1 MNTHDTLSD
10 LNRRDFLKGG
20 SFATLMMLMGGIPIR
35 ADDPKADEP
44 AAENQAAPTPVK
56 CAVIGCGAWGR
67 ELIKALA
74 TIPHGPIVA
83 LCDTYEPWL
92 RRAAESAPGAQT
104 MTDYRRV
111 LDLQDVEAVI
121 VATPTHLHHPI
132 VFEALQAGKHV
143 YCEAPLA
150 HTIEDAKAIARAA
163 RDAVKLNFQAGLQ
176 HRADPQLYHLMA
188 FVRAGA
194 GGKPVKT
201 RSQWHKKMS
210 WRRSSPNPDREKE
223 LNWRLERA
231 QSLGLVGE
239 LGIHQVDLAAWHLLA
254 RPTAV
259 TGFGTTIQ
267 WNDGRDVPDTVQA
280 LFEYPRGALAT
291 FEASL
296 ASSFDGAYDLFFGTD
311 STIMHRERRAWM
323 FKEADAPLLGWEVY
337 ARKEAFY
344 KESGIVLSADATKL
358 AAQGDKP
365 VQDAL
370 ADQETPL
377 QHALKAFLAN
387 CALTSSAVKDFTETY
402 GSADPKELRD
412 YLASLAKSRAPA
424 AGWQEGLEATIAVV
438 KANEAIHK
446 GTRIAFGEDL
456 FALK

>member
-1 MNTHDTLSD
+1 MNTHETLSD

-35 ADDPKADEP
+35 AEDNKTDAAP
-44 AAENQAAPTPVK
+44 AENKAAPTPVK

-74 TIPHGPIVA
+74 TLPHGPIVA
-83 LCDTYEPWL
+83 VCDTYEPWL
-92 RRAAESAPGAQT
+92 KRAVESAPNAQA
-104 MTDYRRV
+104 MPDYRQV
-111 LDLQDVEAVI
+111 LELKEVEAVI
-121 VATPTHLHHPI
+121 VATPTHLHRH
-132 VFEALQAGKHV
+132 VVLDALQAGKHV

-163 RDAVKLNFQAGLQ
+163 RDAVTLNFQAGLQ
-176 HRADPQLYHLMA
+176 NRADPQLYHLMA

-194 GGKPVKT
+194 GGKPIKA

-223 LNWRLERA
+223 LNWRLERSV
-231 QSLGLVGE
+231 SLGLVGE
-239 LGIHQVDLAAWHLLA
+239 LGIHQVDMAAWHLLA
-254 RPTAV
+254 RPVAV
-259 TGFGTTIQ
+259 TGFGTTLL

-280 LFEYPRGALAT
+280 VFEYPKGVVAT
-291 FEASL
+291 FEGSL
-296 ASSFDGAYDLFFGTD
+296 GSSFDGAHDLYFGTD

-370 ADQETPL
+370 ADKETPL

-402 GSADPKELRD
+402 GSADPKELRE
-412 YLASLAKSRAPA
+412 YLESLAKSRAPA
-424 AGWQEGLEATIAVV
+424 AGWQEGLEATIAVI
-438 KANEAIHK
+438 KANEAINK
-446 GTRIAFGEDL
+446 GARIMFDEQL